1 MQLRRLF
8 STDSV
13 KGSKGYLDSQKK
25 YEVIRTVLYFG
36 ISLSLFVAGYL
47 QTKDKANLLTIVAVL
62 GCLPASKSAV
72 SAVMYLRYKSLNGQ
86 TAEKIEAHCQG
97 LACLYDMVFTS
108 YKKNFV
114 VGHLAVC
121 GNTVCGYSEDS
132 GFQEGEFG
140 RHIDGIL
147 KMDGLKGVTVKIFT
161 SLSKYTE
168 RLDQMR
174 ELKEEAGTGA
184 VLVTLKSVAL

>member
-1 MQLRRLF
+1 MPKY
-8 STDSV
+8 STV
-13 KGSKGYLDSQKK
+13 R
-25 YEVIRTVLYFG
+25 I
-36 ISLSLFVAGYL
+36 
-47 QTKDKANLLTIVAVL
+47 
-62 GCLPASKSAV
+62 
-72 SAVMYLRYKSLNGQ
+72 
-86 TAEKIEAHCQG
+86 
-97 LACLYDMVFTS
+97 TS
-108 YKKNFV
+108 YFFWESRKNFV

-147 KMDGLKGVTVKIFT
+147 KMDGHKGVTVKIFT

-174 ELKEEAGTGA
+174 ELKEEQKRDPASKDSRRSIHSGCNPP
-184 VLVTLKSVAL
+184 ALLSGSECPPVYLQRENHRPHIKR

>member
-1 MQLRRLF
+1 M
-8 STDSV
+8 
-13 KGSKGYLDSQKK
+13 K
-25 YEVIRTVLYFG
+25 RTVR
-36 ISLSLFVAGYL
+36 AWHACM
-47 QTKDKANLLTIVAVL
+47 TW
-62 GCLPASKSAV
+62 CLPPTKRI
-72 SAVMYLRYKSLNGQ
+72 L
-86 TAEKIEAHCQG
+86 
-97 LACLYDMVFTS
+97 
-108 YKKNFV
+108 
-114 VGHLAVC
+114 GHLAVC

-147 KMDGLKGVTVKIFT
+147 KMDGHKGVTVKIFT